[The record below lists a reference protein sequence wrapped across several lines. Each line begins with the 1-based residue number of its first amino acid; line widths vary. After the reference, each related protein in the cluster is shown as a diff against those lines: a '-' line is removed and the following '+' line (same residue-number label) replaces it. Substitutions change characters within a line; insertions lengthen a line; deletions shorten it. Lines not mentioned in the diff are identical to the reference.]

1 MRLIRTPKKMD
12 IAITNRCNLRCRY
25 CYHFESAG
33 DVQGDLPASEWIRFF
48 EELNRCAVMEV
59 TLAGGEPFMRED
71 LKEIIDGVVQNRMRF
86 AILSNGT
93 LIDDDMAAFLASTK
107 RCNYVQ
113 VSIDGSIP
121 TTHDAMR
128 GKGSFAK
135 ALQGLMTLRR
145 HGVPAAVR
153 VTIHRKNVH
162 DLEGVAKLLL
172 EEIGLSSFGTNSASA
187 MGLCRKNAEMVQ
199 LTTEER
205 TIAMET
211 LLRLSKKYSGRIS
224 AMAGPLAEARGWLE
238 MEEARLEMRESMPGR
253 GYLTGCGC
261 YKQHLAVRA
270 DGVITPCTML
280 SHIEL
285 GRINR
290 DPLAEL
296 WQGHSDLNDLRERSG
311 IPLGQFSFCEGCSYV
326 NYCTGNCPGLSY
338 TLVGAVNHPSPDACL
353 RKFLAAGGRLPDRTL
368 LDQGDLGR
376 K

>member
-1 MRLIRTPKKMD
+1 MRLMRTPKKVD
-12 IAITNRCNLRCRY
+12 ISITNRCNLRCRY

-33 DVQGDLPASEWIRFF
+33 DVEGDLPAGEWLEFF
-48 EELNRCAVMEV
+48 EELNRCAVTQV
-59 TLAGGEPFMRED
+59 TLAGGEPFIRED
-71 LKEIIDGVVQNRMRF
+71 LKEIIEGIVKSRMRF

-113 VSIDGSIP
+113 VSIDGSMP
-121 TTHDAMR
+121 ESHDVMR

-135 ALQGLMTLRR
+135 ALQSLMTLRR
-145 HGVPAAVR
+145 RSVHVAVR

-172 EEIGLSSFGTNSASA
+172 EDIGLSSFGTNSAGA

-211 LLRLSKKYSGRIS
+211 LLRLSKKYNGRIQ
-224 AMAGPLAEARGWLE
+224 AMAGPLAEARDWLD
-238 MEEARLEMRESMPGR
+238 MEEARLWGKQLTPAR

-261 YKQHLAVRA
+261 FRELIAVRA
-270 DGVITPCTML
+270 DGVIVPCTML

-285 GRINR
+285 GQINR
-290 DPLAEL
+290 DDLMQI
-296 WQGHSDLNDLRERSG
+296 WQNHDALKVLRKRHL
-311 IPLGQFSFCEGCSYV
+311 IPLSGFAFCGGCEYV
-326 NYCTGNCPGLSY
+326 DCCTGNCPGLSY
-338 TLVGAVNHPSPDACL
+338 AMVGVVNHPSPETCL
-353 RKFLAAGGRLPDRTL
+353 RKFLIEGGRLPDRAL
-368 LDQGDLGR
+368 LS
-376 K
+376 

>member
-1 MRLIRTPKKMD
+1 
-12 IAITNRCNLRCRY
+12 
-25 CYHFESAG
+25 
-33 DVQGDLPASEWIRFF
+33 
-48 EELNRCAVMEV
+48 MEV
-59 TLAGGEPFMRED
+59 ALAGGEPFMRED
-71 LKEIIDGVVQNRMRF
+71 LKEIIDGIVKNRMRF

-135 ALQGLMTLRR
+135 ALEGLMTLRR
-145 HGVPAAVR
+145 HGVHTAVR

-172 EEIGLSSFGTNSASA
+172 EEIGLSSFGTNSAGA

-238 MEEARLEMRESMPGR
+238 MEEARLEKRESMPNR
-253 GYLTGCGC
+253 GYLTACGC
-261 YKQHLAVRA
+261 YRQHLAVRA
-270 DGVITPCTML
+270 DGAITPCTML

-290 DPLAEL
+290 DQLAEL
-296 WQGHSDLNDLRERSG
+296 WQGHNDLNVLRERSD
-311 IPLGQFSFCEGCSYV
+311 IPLGQFSFCEGCPYM

-338 TLVGAVNHPSPDACL
+338 TLVGEVNHPSPDACL
-353 RKFLAAGGRLPDRTL
+353 RKFLREGGRLPDRTL
-368 LDQGDLGR
+368 LA
-376 K
+376 